1 MLHARMLYDTDRIVA
16 RALVRAASRLPQDP
30 FRTSRR
36 PFPRSHDI
44 STDSQAHQHVIP
56 IPRRGRGIC
65 FSAGQTSGILM
76 DTQLIF
82 EVRDADEGGYCARA
96 LGHAIFTQAE
106 DVENWGLASRLL
118 RPFRTLT

>member
-1 MLHARMLYDTDRIVA
+1 
-16 RALVRAASRLPQDP
+16 
-30 FRTSRR
+30 
-36 PFPRSHDI
+36 
-44 STDSQAHQHVIP
+44 
-56 IPRRGRGIC
+56 
-65 FSAGQTSGILM
+65 M